1 MKSILTKQL
10 QRLGVNQV
18 AAHGLLALCLSF
30 SLHKHLESPRW
41 SFLYGAALLTQNFE
55 KGKPKHTFV
64 WGRHMVTEIVEFV
77 IKSECDSLFEADMA
91 SAKTI
96 ISRAKGFIGMEVM
109 RSIENPETYRLLVT

>member
-1 MKSILTKQL
+1 
-10 QRLGVNQV
+10 
-18 AAHGLLALCLSF
+18 
-30 SLHKHLESPRW
+30 
-41 SFLYGAALLTQNFE
+41 
-55 KGKPKHTFV
+55 
-64 WGRHMVTEIVEFV
+64 MVTEIVEFV